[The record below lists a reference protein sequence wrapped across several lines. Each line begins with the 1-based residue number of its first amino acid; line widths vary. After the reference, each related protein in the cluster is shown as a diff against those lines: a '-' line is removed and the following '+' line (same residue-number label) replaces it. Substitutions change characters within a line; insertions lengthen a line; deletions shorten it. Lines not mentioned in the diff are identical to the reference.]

1 VWCCGFCVLHCPATS
16 AWRRLVLATLDGLYL
31 ELFSKDFTDDALG
44 RVFGRGVVPSP
55 SFTVLRFRRGGPFMS
70 YIFGSFL
77 QFLGGVVASLPFTAL
92 LLGVAEA
99 PFCYPFFIS
108 YLSLALF
115 YGFQKTRSAVFGR
128 GVVASPS

>member
-1 VWCCGFCVLHCPATS
+1 MDYILNS
-16 AWRRLVLATLDGLYL
+16 
-31 ELFSKDFTDDALG
+31 SKDFTDDALG
-44 RVFGRGVVPSP
+44 RVFGRSVVPSP
-55 SFTVLRFRRGGPFMS
+55 SFTVLRFRRGGLFMS

-108 YLSLALF
+108 YLSLTLF